1 MPPPLAPATAVEE
14 GEAVMKATVTQAAL
28 EASSEAGPSVEG
40 VVMVLDE
47 DSVPPPPSGSHDAT
61 MAPALEP
68 IQVPATTSLLPAV
81 EVPVPSPAVQV
92 QGPLPTA
99 EVAESSSARISLT
112 VEEVM
117 DLETCRYI
125 DFPGVG
131 VIDLEA
137 PQLPEKEYEVAAER
151 TSNEPTIMEMIAS
164 VSKALQEY
172 ERAGGFA
179 SAAATDAED
188 AALAAPTAHVEPTDV
203 SVPPQVNEGQEV
215 SPPQSV
221 EAAEAP
227 APDAEPGAAETVV
240 GGEGTSPPR
249 LVAAEAEG
257 VETLVLDEPATVA
270 QESSV
275 PETMTRATT
284 PEIQEAEEMGASL
297 SQGAVGGEARTLE
310 LACTSWAANSGLDAD
325 SEGDEEAAASHTLER
340 GKT

>member
-1 MPPPLAPATAVEE
+1 MPPPLAPSTAVEE

-131 VIDLEA
+131 VIDLKVL
-137 PQLPEKEYEVAAER
+137 QLPEKEYEVASER
-151 TSNEPTIMEMIAS
+151 TSNEPTIMETIAS

-172 ERAGGFA
+172 ERASGFA
-179 SAAATDAED
+179 LAATIDAED
-188 AALAAPTAHVEPTDV
+188 AAISAPAAYVEPSEDA
-203 SVPPQVNEGQEV
+203 SVPPRVNEGREA
-215 SPPQSV
+215 SPPQLV
-221 EAAEAP
+221 EAP
-227 APDAEPGAAETVV
+227 SSSPHHGA
-240 GGEGTSPPR
+240 
-249 LVAAEAEG
+249 
-257 VETLVLDEPATVA
+257 
-270 QESSV
+270 
-275 PETMTRATT
+275 
-284 PEIQEAEEMGASL
+284 
-297 SQGAVGGEARTLE
+297 
-310 LACTSWAANSGLDAD
+310 
-325 SEGDEEAAASHTLER
+325 
-340 GKT
+340 